1 MESLNGKLSDELFN
15 REVFETL
22 MGKWRRKHNQ
32 RRPHSALGYR
42 PPAPG
47 GQLPRSL
54 ALDPIPWSGFQ
65 WVQDL
70 TSRVVP
76 LMGAGQSV
84 RRSVNVD
91 HVDRLMKAIRIGAN
105 LRWRNSFGW
114 HPISEDMRLK

>member
-22 MGKWRRKHNQ
+22 MGKWRREHNQ
-32 RRPHSALGYR
+32 RRP
-42 PPAPG
+42 PAPG
-47 GQLPRSL
+47 AQLPRSL